1 MTPSA
6 DAWATLL
13 PSISTSQLPLPAL
26 QPPPGAAPTA
36 SLSKLSLK
44 RVDAPGVG
52 VGVGAGVRAG
62 VGVGRGVGLGVG
74 VGVGTG
80 VGAGINGANAG
91 GCKGSGVGRSVAAGV
106 GTGAAL
112 GATTAAA
119 GAGLGSAY
127 GSQLKPEPA
136 KGSQLGAWPVIQTNV
151 PGPLPNMKMASR
163 RDSARAKT
171 PEATRFRCLTAGR
184 RPAASRIE
192 SVLISLRSH
201 QREQDAI
208 PAAAAPERAR
218 FQSCHPLGALGGCPH
233 TAWVIWACKPGA
245 TRPRPARRS
254 GRESADN
261 PAR

>member
-6 DAWATLL
+6 DTWATLL
-13 PSISTSQLPLPAL
+13 PSLSTSQLPLPAL

-36 SLSKLSLK
+36 SPSKLSLK
-44 RVDAPGVG
+44 RVDAPGVGVG

-74 VGVGTG
+74 VGLGTG
-80 VGAGINGANAG
+80 VGAGITGAAAG
-91 GCKGSGVGRSVAAGV
+91 GCTGSGVGRSVAAGE

-127 GSQLKPEPA
+127 GSQLRPDPA
-136 KGSQLGAWPVIQTNV
+136 KGSQLGAWLVIQTSV

-163 RDSARAKT
+163 RDSARAKM
-171 PEATRFRCLTAGR
+171 PEATRFRCLAAGR

-218 FQSCHPLGALGGCPH
+218 FQSCHPLGAPGGCPH
-233 TAWVIWACKPGA
+233 AA
-245 TRPRPARRS
+245 
-254 GRESADN
+254 
-261 PAR
+261 